1 MKNFMKL
8 FVAGGIASIAMTAC
22 SIVDEYDQ
30 DLVDR
35 YEQAIQDEKDSL
47 ARAEQDR
54 KDSIAQ
60 EEQDRKDSI
69 AQVEQAKKDSIA
81 QVEQAKKDSIAKLDS
96 ATCPESFTDTRDDN
110 VYDIVRIYDPEVDS
124 KARCWF
130 KQNLKY
136 DAKDD
141 SRCLDDDKKN
151 CKVYGRLYLGSA
163 IKKGVCPEGTRV
175 STLED
180 WEHLLK
186 VVDPDET
193 SSFVLKAAGEWMA
206 AGTASKA
213 TDTYGFSAMPG
224 GFYDDDEEE
233 YTEELHNDG
242 HWWVYSK
249 NSFKYVRMAADD
261 NLYEFRTI
269 DAYNSEGIGLSVR
282 CVLESNHSI
291 EDSSSSE
298 GDESS
303 SSTGEGDDV
312 SSSSEGSSD
321 IESSSSEEVDPEDI
335 IVPQDNVDID
345 GVSQKGPF
353 IKGTTVSVYELENG
367 RNLSPKGT
375 AFPTEITSDDG
386 KFKLSKL
393 KLKSQFVY
401 LVAEGYYRNEV
412 TGLGSVAPIT
422 LRAVSDLTKMKTI
435 NVNLLTHLEFYRAEY
450 LVVNKGLRV
459 SKAKIQA
466 DKEIFKNFFI
476 DATEFKAAEKLS
488 VVGSSDE
495 DAALLALSVIF
506 QGGFTEAQLTDVINT
521 FNNEIMAEEKGEWK
535 NDSLKT
541 VLADW
546 VANAEFK
553 DHFASIRANV
563 EGWGLGKPGNFEKYL
578 TNFWQQMYGM
588 DSCTSAIE
596 DSITW
601 TENKYSKN
609 NKDSRARFICKSGK
623 WELATD
629 LEKDTEKWEKGT
641 PGQVRNGSIN
651 SDSVYVF
658 DNNAWRKGSVLD
670 SALNIGACYTGA
682 DRSLKKSGVD
692 NNWYLCDMDSL
703 SWVESHRLNTYF
715 AKFTPDDKVAFLN
728 STVTDVVND
737 TMIDPRDGH
746 VYRTVKIYFEN
757 PVTFDA
763 DSILFMAENLNYEPQ
778 PGENAYGQS
787 WCYGDL
793 DYNCEIA
800 GRLYSWTGAM
810 NLDAAYLDALVKS
823 RYDLEGYYGGD
834 VVETGNGDKSVI
846 ENMWYHQGICPD
858 GWFIPGGQIVFDFDL
873 LPDGSGLK
881 TAFDGAWGKADNKYG
896 FSAIPSGSRTA
907 GDSFSG
913 AGSEF
918 DMWTAD
924 SEELTAL
931 LMTMSNKKDLEY
943 VDAAKRTGA
952 AVRCLKYPAK

>member
-1 MKNFMKL
+1 MEGKMKNFKKL
-8 FVAGGIASIAMTAC
+8 LIAGGVASIAFTAC

-30 DLVDR
+30 ELVDR
-35 YEQAIQDEKDSL
+35 YEQAVKDEKDSL
-47 ARAEQDR
+47 AQAEQDR
-54 KDSIAQ
+54 KDSI
-60 EEQDRKDSI
+60 K
-69 AQVEQAKKDSIA
+69 QVEQDKKDSIR
-81 QVEQAKKDSIAKLDS
+81 KIDD
-96 ATCPESFTDTRDDN
+96 ATCPETFTDTRDDN
-110 VYDIVRIYDPEVDS
+110 VYDIVRIYDATVEE

-175 STLED
+175 STMED

-186 VVDPDET
+186 VADPDEN
-193 SSFVLKAAGEWMA
+193 SSYVLKDAEEWIAG
-206 AGTASKA
+206 GTASKA
-213 TDTYGFSAMPG
+213 TNKYGFSALPG

-233 YTEELHNDG
+233 YTEEFHNDG

-249 NSFKYVRMAADD
+249 DSYKYVRMSADD

-282 CVLESNHSI
+282 CVLNSNHSI
-291 EDSSSSE
+291 DTTTTNPGDDSSSS
-298 GDESS
+298 
-303 SSTGEGDDV
+303 GEGGGDA

-321 IESSSSEEVDPEDI
+321 NGSSSSTATSSSSEEVDPEDVI
-335 IVPQDNVDID
+335 HPQDNVDID

-353 IKGTTVSVYELENG
+353 IKGATVSVYELENG

-386 KFKLSKL
+386 KFKLSNL

-412 TGLGSVAPIT
+412 TGKGSVAPIT

-450 LVVNKGLRV
+450 LVMNKGLRV

-506 QGGFTEAQLTDVINT
+506 QGGFTEAQLTEVINT
-521 FNNEIMAEEKGEWK
+521 FNNEIKDQDKGEWK

-553 DHFASIRANV
+553 DHFASIRKNV
-563 EGWGLGKPGNFEKYL
+563 EDWGLGTPGNFEEYL
-578 TNFWQQMYGM
+578 TNFWQTMYEM
-588 DSCTSAIE
+588 DPCTSSNE
-596 DSITW
+596 GKITW

-609 NKDSRARFICKSGK
+609 KKESLARFICKEGK
-623 WELATD
+623 WELASD
-629 LEKDTEKWEKGT
+629 LEKDTEGWTSGSDGEVKKGNVNT
-641 PGQVRNGSIN
+641 
-651 SDSVYVF
+651 DSVYVF
-658 DNNAWRKGSVLD
+658 DNVWRKGNVLD
-670 SALNIGACYTGA
+670 SELEIGACYTKSNRA
-682 DRSLKKSGVD
+682 LKKSDVD
-692 NNWYLCDMDSL
+692 SKWYLCDMDSVK
-703 SWVESHRLNTYF
+703 WIETHKLNSYF
-715 AKFTPDDKVAFLN
+715 AKFTPDDKLAFLN
-728 STVTDVVND
+728 STITDVVND
-737 TMIDPRDGH
+737 TMIDSRDGH
-746 VYRTVKIYFEN
+746 VYRTVGMRYFN
-757 PVTFDA
+757 TYLGDYDTLVW
-763 DSILFMAENLNYEPQ
+763 MAENLNYEPK
-778 PGENAYGQS
+778 PTDKAYNQS

-810 NLDAAYLDALVKS
+810 NLDAEYLNKEVTAKYEILM
-823 RYDLEGYYGGD
+823 YYED
-834 VVETGNGDKSVI
+834 PVETGVGDDAVVD
-846 ENMWYHQGICPD
+846 NLWYHQGICPD
-858 GWFIPGGQIVFDFDL
+858 GWVLPNKL
-873 LPDGSGLK
+873 LASGVDDEALTESNIK
-881 TAFDGAWGKADNKYG
+881 TSLAKVWKSADNAIG
-896 FSAIPSGSRTA
+896 FSAIPSGRRAVDGSY
-907 GDSFSG
+907 SG
-913 AGSEF
+913 AGNSF
-918 DMWTAD
+918 SMWTFVND
-924 SEELTAL
+924 EDTDKAL
-931 LMTMSNKKDLEY
+931 LFELIDGEALAPIDL
-943 VDAAKRTGA
+943 ASKHLGA
-952 AVRCLKYPAK
+952 SVRCIKKPADKIVP

>member
-1 MKNFMKL
+1 MKIFKKL
-8 FVAGGIASIAMTAC
+8 LVAGGAASIAFTAC

-30 DLVDR
+30 ELVDR
-35 YEQAIQDEKDSL
+35 YEQAVQDEKDSVKQ
-47 ARAEQDR
+47 AEQDR
-54 KDSIAQ
+54 KDSIAN
-60 EEQDRKDSI
+60 
-69 AQVEQAKKDSIA
+69 
-81 QVEQAKKDSIAKLDS
+81 LDS
-96 ATCPESFTDTRDDN
+96 ATCPETFTDTRDEN

-175 STLED
+175 STSED

-186 VVDPDET
+186 VVDPDEN
-193 SSFVLKAAGEWMA
+193 SSYILKNAEEWIAG
-206 AGTASKA
+206 GSASKA
-213 TDTYGFSAMPG
+213 TDKYGFSAMPG

-233 YTEELHNDG
+233 YTEEFHNDG

-249 NSFKYVRMAADD
+249 DSFKYVRMSADD

-291 EDSSSSE
+291 EADTSSSEGDKSSSSE
-298 GDESS
+298 GEAK
-303 SSTGEGDDV
+303 

-321 IESSSSEEVDPEDI
+321 TESSSSEEVDPEDV
-335 IVPQDNVDID
+335 IVPQNDVSID

-353 IKGTTVSVYELENG
+353 IKGTTVSVYELDNG

-375 AFPTEITSDDG
+375 AFPTEITTDDG
-386 KFKLSKL
+386 KFKLSNL

-401 LVAEGYYRNEV
+401 LVAEGFYRNEV
-412 TGLGSVAPIT
+412 TGKGSVAPIT

-435 NVNLLTHLEFYRAEY
+435 NVNLLTHLEFFRAEY
-450 LVVNKGLRV
+450 LVVNKGMRV

-506 QGGFTEAQLTDVINT
+506 QGDFTEAQLTDVINT
-521 FNNEIMAEEKGEWK
+521 FKDEIKDQEKGEWK

-553 DHFASIRANV
+553 DHFKSIRDNV

-578 TNFWQQMYGM
+578 TNFWLTMYEM
-588 DSCTSAIE
+588 DPCTSASE
-596 DSITW
+596 GKITS

-609 NKDSRARFICKSGK
+609 KKESKARFVCKSGN

-629 LEKDTEKWEKGT
+629 LEKDTEGWTSGKD
-641 PGQVRNGSIN
+641 GQVKNGKVN
-651 SDSVYVF
+651 TDSVYVF
-658 DNNAWRKGSVLD
+658 DGTAWRKGNVLD
-670 SALNIGACYTGA
+670 STLGIGACYTKA
-682 DRSLKKSGVD
+682 NRDLKKSATDGE
-692 NNWYLCDMDSL
+692 WYICDMDSAK
-703 SWVESHRLNTYF
+703 WVNTHNLNSYF
-715 AKFTPDDKVAFLN
+715 AKFTPDDKIAFLN
-728 STVTDVVND
+728 DTKTDVVND

-746 VYRTVKIYFEN
+746 VYRTVVIKFFN
-757 PVTFDA
+757 AATLND
-763 DSILFMAENLNYEPQ
+763 DSLVWMAENLNYEPK
-778 PGENAYGQS
+778 PTDKAYGQS

-800 GRLYSWTGAM
+800 GRLYSWVGAM
-810 NLDAAYLDALVKS
+810 NMDAKYFETEVTEN
-823 RYDLEGYYGGD
+823 LE
-834 VVETGNGDKSVI
+834 S
-846 ENMWYHQGICPD
+846 HQGICPD
-858 GWFIPGGQIVFDFDL
+858 GWGIPSTDAFEFTTEMHDGGGEVKTNFT
-873 LPDGSGLK
+873 GVWK
-881 TAFDGAWGKADNKYG
+881 TADNSYG
-896 FSAIPSGSRTA
+896 FSAIPSGYRSE
-907 GDSFSG
+907 SG
-913 AGSEF
+913 GTYSDAGSTF
-918 DMWTAD
+918 TMWTTLNEMA
-924 SEELTAL
+924 EAETF
-931 LMTMSNKKDLEY
+931 NVY
-943 VDAAKRTGA
+943 DAKVNEFIEVSKHIGA
-952 AVRCLKYPAK
+952 AVRCVKLPTP

>member
-1 MKNFMKL
+1 MKIFKKL
-8 FVAGGIASIAMTAC
+8 LVAGGAASIAFTAC

-30 DLVDR
+30 ELVDR
-35 YEQAIQDEKDSL
+35 YEQAVQDEKDSVKQ
-47 ARAEQDR
+47 AEQDR
-54 KDSIAQ
+54 KDSIAN
-60 EEQDRKDSI
+60 
-69 AQVEQAKKDSIA
+69 
-81 QVEQAKKDSIAKLDS
+81 LDS
-96 ATCPESFTDTRDDN
+96 ATCPETFTDTRDEN

-175 STLED
+175 STSED

-186 VVDPDET
+186 VVDPDEN
-193 SSFVLKAAGEWMA
+193 SSYILKNAEEWIAG
-206 AGTASKA
+206 GSASKA
-213 TDTYGFSAMPG
+213 TDKYGFSAMPG

-233 YTEELHNDG
+233 YTEEFHNDG

-249 NSFKYVRMAADD
+249 DSFKYVRMSADD

-291 EDSSSSE
+291 EADTSSSEGDKSSSSE
-298 GDESS
+298 GD
-303 SSTGEGDDV
+303 GEV
-312 SSSSEGSSD
+312 KSSSSEGSSD
-321 IESSSSEEVDPEDI
+321 TESSSSEEVDPEDV
-335 IVPQDNVDID
+335 IVPQNDVSID

-353 IKGTTVSVYELENG
+353 IKGTTVSVYELDNG

-375 AFPTEITSDDG
+375 AFPTEITTDDG
-386 KFKLSKL
+386 KFKLSNL

-412 TGLGSVAPIT
+412 TGKGSVAPIT

-435 NVNLLTHLEFYRAEY
+435 NVNLLTHLEFFRAEY
-450 LVVNKGLRV
+450 LVVNKGMRV

-506 QGGFTEAQLTDVINT
+506 QGDFTEAQLTDVINT
-521 FNNEIMAEEKGEWK
+521 FKDEIKDQEKGEWK

-553 DHFASIRANV
+553 DHFKSIRDNV

-578 TNFWQQMYGM
+578 TNFWLTMYGM
-588 DSCTSAIE
+588 DPCTSASE
-596 DSITW
+596 GKITS

-609 NKDSRARFICKSGK
+609 KKESKARFVCKSGN

-629 LEKDTEKWEKGT
+629 LEKDTEGWTSGKD
-641 PGQVRNGSIN
+641 GQVKNGKVN
-651 SDSVYVF
+651 TDSVYVF
-658 DNNAWRKGSVLD
+658 DGTMWRKGNVLD
-670 SALNIGACYTGA
+670 STLGIGACYTKSNR
-682 DRSLKKSGVD
+682 DLKKSATDGE
-692 NNWYLCDMDSL
+692 WYICDMDSAK
-703 SWVESHRLNTYF
+703 WVNTHNLNSYF
-715 AKFTPDDKVAFLN
+715 AKFTPDDKLSFFNTAI
-728 STVTDVVND
+728 TDVVND

-746 VYRTVKIYFEN
+746 VYRTFKNEYEN
-757 PVTFDA
+757 YLTGETETL
-763 DSILFMAENLNYEPQ
+763 IWMAENLNYDPKSTDV
-778 PGENAYGQS
+778 QS

-800 GRLYSWTGAM
+800 GRLYSWSAVM
-810 NLDAAYLDALVKS
+810 M
-823 RYDLEGYYGGD
+823 
-834 VVETGNGDKSVI
+834 VESSYNTTTYSET
-846 ENMWYHQGICPD
+846 ENHQGICPE
-858 GWFIPGGQIVFDFDL
+858 GWVVPTEDDVANLVMELISE
-873 LPDGSGLK
+873 SGEELK
-881 TAFDGAWGKADNKYG
+881 TTFTGAWTKGSSNTYG
-896 FSAIPSGSRTA
+896 FSAIPSGYRKAANNT
-907 GDSFSG
+907 FVG

-918 DMWTAD
+918 RMWTTTNDFSDANIQPIRD
-924 SEELTAL
+924 AGSL
-931 LMTMSNKKDLEY
+931 LPE
-943 VDAAKRTGA
+943 DASKLDGA
-952 AVRCLKYPAK
+952 SVRCVKRVEP

>member
-1 MKNFMKL
+1 MKIFKKL
-8 FVAGGIASIAMTAC
+8 LVAGGAASIAFTAC

-30 DLVDR
+30 ELVDR
-35 YEQAIQDEKDSL
+35 YEQAVQDEKDSVKQ
-47 ARAEQDR
+47 AEQDR
-54 KDSIAQ
+54 KDSVAN
-60 EEQDRKDSI
+60 
-69 AQVEQAKKDSIA
+69 
-81 QVEQAKKDSIAKLDS
+81 LDS
-96 ATCPESFTDTRDDN
+96 ATCPETFTDTRDEN

-175 STLED
+175 STSED

-186 VVDPDET
+186 VVDPDEN
-193 SSFVLKAAGEWMA
+193 SSYILKNAEEWIAG
-206 AGTASKA
+206 GTASKA
-213 TDTYGFSAMPG
+213 TDKYGFSAVPG

-233 YTEELHNDG
+233 YTEEFHNDG

-249 NSFKYVRMAADD
+249 DSFKYVRMSADD

-291 EDSSSSE
+291 EADTSSSEGDKSSSSE
-298 GDESS
+298 GD
-303 SSTGEGDDV
+303 GEAK

-321 IESSSSEEVDPEDI
+321 TESSSSEEVDPEDV
-335 IVPQDNVDID
+335 IVPQNDVSID

-375 AFPTEITSDDG
+375 AFPTEITTDDG
-386 KFKLSKL
+386 KFKLSNL

-412 TGLGSVAPIT
+412 TGKGSVAPIT

-435 NVNLLTHLEFYRAEY
+435 NVNLLTHLEFFRAEY
-450 LVVNKGLRV
+450 LVVNKGMRV

-506 QGGFTEAQLTDVINT
+506 QGDFTEAQLTDVINT
-521 FNNEIMAEEKGEWK
+521 FKDEIKDQEKGEWK

-553 DHFASIRANV
+553 DHFKSIRDNV

-578 TNFWQQMYGM
+578 TNFWLTMYEM
-588 DSCTSAIE
+588 DPCTSASE
-596 DSITW
+596 GKITW

-609 NKDSRARFICKSGK
+609 KKESKARFVCKSGN

-629 LEKDTEKWEKGT
+629 LEKDTEGWTSGKD
-641 PGQVRNGSIN
+641 GQVKNGKVN
-651 SDSVYVF
+651 TDSVYVY
-658 DNNAWRKGSVLD
+658 DGAAWRKGNVLD
-670 SALNIGACYTGA
+670 STLGIGACYTKA
-682 DRSLKKSGVD
+682 NRDLKKSATDGE
-692 NNWYLCDMDSL
+692 WYICDMDSAK
-703 SWVESHRLNTYF
+703 WVNTHNLNSYF
-715 AKFTPDDKVAFLN
+715 AKFTPDDKLAFLN
-728 STVTDVVND
+728 DTKTDVVND

-746 VYRTVKIYFEN
+746 VYRTVVIKFFNMAILK
-757 PVTFDA
+757 D
-763 DSILFMAENLNYEPQ
+763 DSLVWMAENLNYEPK
-778 PGENAYGQS
+778 PTDKAYGQS

-810 NLDAAYLDALVKS
+810 NLDTKYFDIEVTSK
-823 RYDLEGYYGGD
+823 YDVIFYRDDNPELSEYGD
-834 VVETGNGDKSVI
+834 NAVVDNL
-846 ENMWYHQGICPD
+846 WHHQGICPD
-858 GWFIPGGQIVFDFDL
+858 GWVIPYKVLSSEEVDTYGRN
-873 LPDGSGLK
+873 LK
-881 TAFDGAWGKADNKYG
+881 TALQNVWKNADNALG
-896 FSAIPSGSRTA
+896 LSAIPSGYRTA
-907 GDSFSG
+907 EGSYTG
-913 AGSEF
+913 AGSKF
-918 DMWTAD
+918 GMWTFSNDYDA
-924 SEELTAL
+924 TKAL
-931 LMTMSNKKDLEY
+931 LMIIDDVEAY
-943 VDAAKRTGA
+943 VYDDVSKHIGA
-952 AVRCLKYPAK
+952 SVRCIKIPD